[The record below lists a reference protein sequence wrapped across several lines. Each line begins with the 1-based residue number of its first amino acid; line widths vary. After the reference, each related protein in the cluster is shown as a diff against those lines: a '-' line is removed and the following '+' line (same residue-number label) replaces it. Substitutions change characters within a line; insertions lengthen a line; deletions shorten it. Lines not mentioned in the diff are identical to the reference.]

1 MREIFMSGSMSG
13 VWKRSQGRATKAPPD
28 ERGGN
33 RYGRPKA
40 TAPHSDST
48 ECEVRFVSKLNEVV
62 QESPMNSVVR
72 VSILRCAPD
81 RFSEMRQMML
91 NAEKVLRPGIE
102 SMRGLLAYY
111 GGADEATSSL
121 TNVSVWTDLAAAKQM
136 DTFQPMLDLGKEFA
150 PKGAAFERPI
160 MNYATLWQLRPSA
173 TTRLPRR

>member
-1 MREIFMSGSMSG
+1 MPRRLDADGPIPRVSF
-13 VWKRSQGRATKAPPD
+13 VDPKRATK
-28 ERGGN
+28 RTLL
-33 RYGRPKA
+33 RYAR
-40 TAPHSDST
+40 
-48 ECEVRFVSKLNEVV
+48 CEVRLVSKLNEVV
-62 QESPMNSVVR
+62 QEGPMNPIVR

-91 NAEKVLRPGIE
+91 NAEKVLGPGIE

-150 PKGAAFERPI
+150 AKGATFERPI

-173 TTRLPRR
+173 TK